1 MLIKEYIVSKSGIS
15 CIDTIIHSNIF
26 SVNNI
31 LFYITMRTLELAIRN
46 VYETNKT
53 IIENIANNDD
63 LICRIAYS

>member
-15 CIDTIIHSNIF
+15 CIDTIINSNIF

>member
-1 MLIKEYIVSKSGIS
+1 MLIKEYIISKSGIS
-15 CIDTIIHSNIF
+15 CIDTIINSNIF